1 MRCRSLDSCVD
12 TPGVEAFAHGT
23 ACEILVVDDNPSN
36 LLAMEAALEDLGHVI
51 RAESGEAA
59 LHVLLERDVALVL
72 LDVQMPS
79 LGGLET
85 ARLIRQRQR
94 SRHTPIIFV
103 SAYGRD
109 EQEVLSAYR
118 LGAVDFLFKP
128 INLEILQSKAAVFV
142 ELQRR
147 TAQLALQAAKLREHE
162 RREHERTLEAE
173 RQRWNEE
180 ALRRRMEELAETDRR
195 KDEFLAVL
203 GHELRNPLSAIMLGC
218 EILRQKLTANPT
230 TEQAVLRARDRI
242 ERQSHNLCRLV
253 DDLLDLSRINSGKI
267 VLKKALVSV
276 QDAIEEA
283 VSATRQAAEARG
295 HRLLVDMPRYAIRAW
310 ADPVRLTQMVT
321 NLLHNAIR
329 YTDDHGEISVR
340 CSLREE
346 TKEVVIEVSD
356 SGRGIDAKVLPLIF
370 DMFVQAKGNGDSHG
384 LGLGLAIVKRMVEL
398 HHGRVQAESAG
409 LGQGSTFTL
418 ILPLEVEPGATSDVS
433 AVQSASAPS
442 DAARMSIVLVEDNED
457 IREGMQELLT
467 GLGHTVAVAR
477 DGGSGADL
485 ILRVAPQVA
494 IVDLGLPVLDG
505 YEVAARVR
513 AQVGPERVRL
523 VAMTGFGQESDR
535 RRAREAGFDAHLVK
549 PADVDAVVRA
559 LSAKEC

>member
-1 MRCRSLDSCVD
+1 ME
-12 TPGVEAFAHGT
+12 GFADGT

-36 LLAMEAALEDLGHVI
+36 LLAMEAALEDLGRVI
-51 RAESGEAA
+51 RAQSGEEA

-109 EQEVLSAYR
+109 EQDVLSAYR

-128 INLEILQSKAAVFV
+128 VNVEILQSKAAVFV

-147 TAQLALQAAKLREHE
+147 TAQLAQQAAQLRDHE
-162 RREHERTLEAE
+162 RREHERTLEAA

-180 ALRRRMEELAETDRR
+180 ALRRRMDELAETDRR

-203 GHELRNPLSAIMLGC
+203 GHELRNPLSAISLGC
-218 EILRQKLTANPT
+218 EILRQKLTADPT
-230 TEQAVLRARDRI
+230 TDPGALRARDRI
-242 ERQSHNLCRLV
+242 ERQSRNLCRLV

-276 QDAIEEA
+276 QDAIDEA
-283 VSATRQAAEARG
+283 VSATRQAADTRG
-295 HRLLVDMPRYAIRAW
+295 HRLLVDLPRYAIRAW

-321 NLLHNAIR
+321 NLLQNAIR
-329 YTDDHGEISVR
+329 YTDEHGEIAVR
-340 CSLREE
+340 CSL
-346 TKEVVIEVSD
+346 KEDTGEVQIVVSD
-356 SGRGIDAKVLPLIF
+356 NGRGIDPKVLPRIF
-370 DMFVQAKGNGDSHG
+370 ERFVQAEGAGDSHG
-384 LGLGLAIVKRMVEL
+384 LGLGLAVVKRMVEL
-398 HHGRVQAESAG
+398 HHGSVRAESAG
-409 LGQGSTFTL
+409 LGQGSSFTL
-418 ILPLEVEPGATSDVS
+418 TLPLEEPGVSSDTSS
-433 AVQSASAPS
+433 VQVVTTKRVAGH
-442 DAARMSIVLVEDNED
+442 MSIVLVEDNED

-467 GLGHTVAVAR
+467 GLGHTVEVAQ
-477 DGGSGADL
+477 DGGSGAEL
-485 ILRVAPQVA
+485 ILRLAPQVA
-494 IVDLGLPVLDG
+494 IVDVGLPVLDG
-505 YEVAARVR
+505 YQVAARVR

-559 LSAKEC
+559 LSAKEF